1 MSQTPRSPEEL
12 LPYRT
17 INQFLAS
24 RAGSV
29 HAVSPADSA
38 LLALKSMSEKHVGLL
53 VVLDRETLVGVISE
67 RDLGRRVTLAG
78 RAMADTPVGDIMT
91 RDVVTVTPA
100 DRFGDCLRLMDS
112 HGIRHLPVVE
122 GGGRVVG
129 VISVRD
135 LMREAVVHH
144 EKVIRDLELE
154 RMTMFTS
161 PA

>member
-1 MSQTPRSPEEL
+1 MTQTPRSPEEL

-17 INQFLAS
+17 IRQFLAS

-29 HAVSPADSA
+29 HTASPTDSA
-38 LLALKSMSEKHVGLL
+38 LLALKAMTEKHIGLL
-53 VVLDRETLVGVISE
+53 VVLDDGKLAGVISE
-67 RDLGRRVTLAG
+67 RDFGRRVILAG

-100 DRFGDCLRLMDS
+100 DRFGDCLRLMDL

-122 GGGRVVG
+122 GGRVVG
-129 VISVRD
+129 VVSVRD
-135 LMREAVVHH
+135 LMREAVAHH

-161 PA
+161 PV